1 MTTQIDSHSPRIFKY
16 ADKSFPDPGPEYSA
30 AQVLQH
36 LRTFFPELGH
46 ARMEEKTLADG
57 TREITFSKQVTRKG
71 VLPVPLAD
79 ESAIDTLVAALT
91 AVPPYDNS
99 LNPVYETV
107 NQSRLATG
115 NPLTLSTIR
124 QHAQLLRD
132 GADLLHDHTSAIN
145 KVILS
150 CKRLPPTHLPHLP
163 LGF

>member
-16 ADKSFPDPGPEYSA
+16 ADKSFPDPGVEYSV

-46 ARMEEKTLADG
+46 ARTEEKTLADG

-71 VLPVPLAD
+71 ALPAPVA
-79 ESAIDTLVAALT
+79 EQAAIDTLVATLT
-91 AVPPYDNS
+91 AVPEYDNP
-99 LNPVYETV
+99 LNPVYEV
-107 NQSRLATG
+107 LIKER
-115 NPLTLSTIR
+115 PLTLHTLR
-124 QHAQLLRD
+124 QQTQ
-132 GADLLHDHTSAIN
+132 LLHDHADQLHDQTFAVN

-150 CKRLPPTHLPHLP
+150 CKRLSPFPLLHLP